1 VRVGGSNGDQ
11 VASID
16 VAVGSNEL
24 AGGRREE
31 GAVVLSK
38 RLGVESVGGGTS
50 CACSPGKVKA
60 EEK

>member
-31 GAVVLSK
+31 GAVLSK